1 MSSVFEVG
9 PLAMDKTKLKRGILA
24 GEVAVVTGAGGN
36 VGLGTARSLA
46 WLGARV
52 VIAEFMPAP
61 GKAAEELI
69 NSENKPGTALFVETD
84 VSDEAS
90 MKAMARKA
98 FDTFGKVD
106 ILVNNAMDM
115 SLGAPILKSTIE
127 QLDRQYAISARGTL
141 IGIQLFLPG
150 MQQRRHGVIAYTST
164 AFMNP
169 PGPANYCAAKSATS
183 SIMMSL
189 AYELGP
195 VKDSGVAVFCFIP
208 AGVGWPRSGRRP
220 AGPPPS
226 EVPPAMRA
234 MPGYDG
240 MIPPEDGGAALAY
253 CITRAKELHGSG
265 VTVQQALR
273 QMDWP
278 FPRPETANNFG
289 DFQRIDDMAL
299 TMVFSIMGPGFPDP
313 KMPLRPIARQ

>member
-1 MSSVFEVG
+1 MEKVLDVG
-9 PLAMDKTKLKRGILA
+9 PLAMDKTKLKKGILA

-46 WLGARV
+46 WLGAKV
-52 VIAEFMPAP
+52 VIAEFNATR
-61 GKAAEELI
+61 GKAAEDII
-69 NSENKPGTALFVETD
+69 NDENRPGTALFVETD

-90 MKAMARKA
+90 MQTMAQKA

-115 SLGAPILKSTIE
+115 SMGAPILKSTIA
-127 QLDRQYAISARGTL
+127 QLDRQYEISARGTL
-141 IGIQLFLPG
+141 IGIRLFLPG
-150 MQQRRHGVIAYTST
+150 MQEKRHGVIAYTST

-169 PGPANYCAAKSATS
+169 PGPANYCAAKSATT

-208 AGVGWPRSGRRP
+208 AGVSFPVSGRRP
-220 AGPPPS
+220 AGEPR
-226 EVPPAMRA
+226 PAPRWHS
-234 MPGYDG
+234 MPGYEG
-240 MIPPEDGGAALAY
+240 MIPPEDGGAALTY
-253 CITRAKELHGSG
+253 CITRAQELHGSG

-278 FPRPETANNFG
+278 FPKPETAQKD
-289 DFQRIDDMAL
+289 DFERIDDRAL

-313 KMPLRPIARQ
+313 MVPLRPIARTS